1 MHLIYGILEQPVHSL
16 QAINISALHG
26 GLQRVQLL
34 KPNVSIPEL
43 PSDMKTME
51 ITAPDVVIPSQETT
65 YWCYMAELPAG
76 FPKHHIIMVRGRRRG
91 QISSCAHILQIP
103 CHGEAFRPRQLSK
116 KHLPGPPQQA
126 VASSC
131 LLECL
136 SRSGRE
142 VSSHLAHPAGSR
154 ASSELTPCGR
164 DGPTAGFWHTESHE
178 EHTNMRNKGA
188 GLVRAGQSEPGWE
201 PAPKR

>member
-1 MHLIYGILEQPVHSL
+1 MHLIYGILEKPVRSL

-34 KPNVSIPEL
+34 KPNISIPQL
-43 PSDMKTME
+43 PRDMKTME

-65 YWCYMAELPAG
+65 YWCYMAELPEG

-91 QISSCAHILQIP
+91 QLSPGWVSNCVHILQIP
-103 CHGEAFRPRQLSK
+103 CHRDPFQPWHPNVVPK
-116 KHLPGPPQQA
+116 PLPGPPHQS

-136 SRSGRE
+136 SRRGTR
-142 VSSHLAHPAGSR
+142 
-154 ASSELTPCGR
+154 
-164 DGPTAGFWHTESHE
+164 
-178 EHTNMRNKGA
+178 
-188 GLVRAGQSEPGWE
+188 
-201 PAPKR
+201 